1 MNNIMEKKKKI
12 EAKQKRVLVFSP
24 EYKGYLDEMP
34 EDKKDKMF
42 AKFKKNG

>member
-1 MNNIMEKKKKI
+1 MEKKKKI

-34 EDKKDKMF
+34 EELKAIRESRKEK
-42 AKFKKNG
+42 